1 MVQTSWGG
9 AMVDFSG
16 WVLLAAEEA
25 AKAPPASPLNSLWL
39 PILLSVAVVLLL
51 NPFGKK
57 EDKKQKQLIESLKK
71 NDRVLLIGGIYGRI
85 VLVKPDEDEVV
96 VKVDEDRD
104 LKLTVTKSAIL
115 RKMEKTEEAK
125 EKSAS

>member
-1 MVQTSWGG
+1 MPI
-9 AMVDFSG
+9 DHCL
-16 WVLLAAEEA
+16 LLAVEEA
-25 AKAPPASPLNSLWL
+25 AKAAPVNPLSTLWL
-39 PILLSVAVVLLL
+39 PILLSIAVVLLL

-115 RKMEKTEEAK
+115 RKIEKGEETK
-125 EKSAS
+125 EKPAS

>member
-1 MVQTSWGG
+1 MELSSWV
-9 AMVDFSG
+9 M
-16 WVLLAAEEA
+16 LAVEEA
-25 AKAPPASPLNSLWL
+25 AKGAAPNPFSTLWL
-39 PILLSVAVVLLL
+39 PIVASIAVVLIL

-85 VLVKPDEDEVV
+85 VLVKPDDDEVV

-104 LKLTVTKSAIL
+104 LKLTVTKSAVL
-115 RKMEKTEEAK
+115 RKIEKGEEVPAK
-125 EKSAS
+125 PTS

>member
-1 MVQTSWGG
+1 MNMDWASWV
-9 AMVDFSG
+9 M
-16 WVLLAAEEA
+16 LAAEEA
-25 AKAPPASPLNSLWL
+25 AKPAAPSSPFETLWI
-39 PILLSVAVVLLL
+39 PILLSLAVVLLL

-85 VLVKPDEDEVV
+85 VLVKPEEDEVV
-96 VKVDEDRD
+96 VKVDEDRE

-115 RKMEKTEEAK
+115 KKIEKVEESK
-125 EKSAS
+125 EKSTT